1 VATIIKQSSNAKNKT
16 KSKQGAIKKWQLLA
30 TYCCPASPLHL
41 SHSFK
46 PENFSVF
53 ICGILRIYLFRLPF
67 CVPRVKH
74 PPTFNPPPTRA
85 FPSTS
90 LTIWNNFYHPRIA
103 RKPPPPPSENAPPP
117 NAVATSVTR
126 FSLFPF
132 QFFRCIPGNPTFL
145 PLLTFNNAVKS

>member
-1 VATIIKQSSNAKNKT
+1 MATIIKQSSNAKNKT

-103 RKPPPPPSENAPPP
+103 RKPPPPLPRKMRHP
-117 NAVATSVTR
+117 
-126 FSLFPF
+126 LML
-132 QFFRCIPGNPTFL
+132 L
-145 PLLTFNNAVKS
+145 PLPLRDFHYFRFNFSVVFLGTQLSCHCSLLTTL